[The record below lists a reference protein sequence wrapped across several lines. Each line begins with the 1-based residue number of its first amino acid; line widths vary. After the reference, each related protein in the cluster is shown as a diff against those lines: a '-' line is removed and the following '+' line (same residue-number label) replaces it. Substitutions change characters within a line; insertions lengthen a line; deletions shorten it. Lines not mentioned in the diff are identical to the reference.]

1 LILGNPSQATAAS
14 ALRGPDTLDDLFR
27 RAALRRPGAIALA
40 DSPNRETFT
49 DGTPRQLTYAEADRM
64 ISAIAER
71 LLQLGLRTDA
81 IVGIQLPNMVESV
94 LTLLGVLRAGMIA
107 APLPLLWRQS
117 EITNALRRLGAK
129 ALITCGHVGSVDHAA
144 VVMEAAAELFSI
156 RYVCAFGGNL
166 PDGVVPLD
174 GLYMAKPE
182 PLPRIERDN
191 PAAHIAVITWDVSR
205 DGFVPIARNHME
217 IIAGGLAIFLEG
229 GFERDAIFLSSL
241 APSSFAGLALTLLPW
256 LLTGGTLAL
265 HQPFDAD
272 GFAVQLRDHR
282 CDAAVL
288 PGPVVSLFADA
299 GYLAASSG
307 LKTVMALWRSPE
319 CLNTG
324 AWYSNNIALVD
335 VLAFGETGVIATRR
349 GADGKSA
356 PLSLGAI
363 NAPRGAPGG
372 VLVGE
377 LRRTEMGTV
386 AMGGS
391 MVPRH
396 PFFPEASETA
406 DGVGDTGYTC
416 RTDPDT
422 KTLTVTGPPAGMVAV
437 GGYLFAVS
445 NLDELAAKV
454 AGAEHIIALPD
465 LLCGH
470 RLCGAAKNA
479 AAVQAELAGRGIN
492 PLIVAAFGAR

>member
-40 DSPNRETFT
+40 DPPDRETFT
-49 DGTPRQLTYAEADRM
+49 DGAPRRLTYAEADRM

-81 IVGIQLPNMVESV
+81 IVGIQLPNTVESV

-129 ALITCGHVGSVDHAA
+129 ALITCGHVGSADHAGVA
-144 VVMEAAAELFSI
+144 MEAAAELFSI

-182 PLPRIERDN
+182 SLPRIERDN
-191 PAAHIAVITWDVSR
+191 PAAHLAVITWDVSR
-205 DGFVPIARNHME
+205 DGFVPIARNHIE

-229 GFERDAIFLSSL
+229 GFERDAILLSGL

-256 LLTGGTLAL
+256 LLSGGTLAL
-265 HQPFDAD
+265 HQPFDPD
-272 GFAVQLRDHR
+272 VFAAQLREHR
-282 CDAAVL
+282 CNAAVL
-288 PGPVVSLFADA
+288 PGPVVSRLADA
-299 GYLAASSG
+299 RYLAASSG

-319 CLNTG
+319 CLNTAG
-324 AWYSNNIALVD
+324 WHSNDIGLVD
-335 VLAFGETGVIATRR
+335 VLAFGETGVLATRR
-349 GADGKSA
+349 SADGKPA

-363 NAPRGAPGG
+363 TAPRGASGG

-377 LRRTEMGTV
+377 LHRTEMGTV
-386 AMGGS
+386 AIGGP

-416 RTDPDT
+416 RADPDT
-422 KTLTVTGPPAGMVAV
+422 KALTVTGPPAGMVGV
-437 GGYLFAVS
+437 GGYLFALS
-445 NLDELAAKV
+445 KLDEIAARV
-454 AGAEHIIALPD
+454 AGADHIIALPD
-465 LLCGH
+465 PLCGH
-470 RLCGAAKNA
+470 RLCGSAINA
-479 AAVQAELAGRGIN
+479 AAVQAELAGHGIN
-492 PLIVAAFGAR
+492 PLIVAAFGTR